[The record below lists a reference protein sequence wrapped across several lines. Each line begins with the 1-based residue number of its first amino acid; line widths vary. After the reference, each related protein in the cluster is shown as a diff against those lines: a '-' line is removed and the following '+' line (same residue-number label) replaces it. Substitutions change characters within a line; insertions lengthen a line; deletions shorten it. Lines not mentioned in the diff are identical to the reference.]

1 MPLRYCAQNLLKVEP
16 TPLYKFEW
24 HLESKALMHAM
35 CKTGG
40 KIVGRFR
47 IPLDGSPYGTLEAA
61 LEPNEHGRGGIDIC
75 SIGAKGTL
83 EYTVSK

>member
-1 MPLRYCAQNLLKVEP
+1 MVCFILIDK
-16 TPLYKFEW
+16 
-24 HLESKALMHAM
+24 
-35 CKTGG
+35 
-40 KIVGRFR
+40 VGRFR

-83 EYTVSK
+83 EYTVSKKLFVLTMATKAFKRHWYFAPSVRLKRCIGT